1 VPATRYRFGEFVL
14 DPMGMRLARGGVP
27 LELEPK
33 ALLTLL
39 HLVAHRDRLVTRE
52 ELHESVWHG
61 AFVTEGSQTRA
72 VAQIRRALGDDAREP
87 RYVETAHGLG
97 YRFIAE
103 TAEETDGELV
113 AAPEGPAAGTP
124 SRPGVAVLPFLDL
137 SPGGDQQWLCD
148 GLAEEI
154 INLLAQ
160 FEGLRVVARTSSFAL
175 RGQALD
181 VREIGRRL
189 GAIAVLEG
197 SVQRHEDRLRV
208 TVQLI
213 GAADGCH
220 LWSERFERRAGDL
233 FALEDEI
240 SLGVARRLEASLAE
254 PAGESLGHPHVP
266 TPEAHQTYLKGRY
279 FLNRRAPADLERA
292 VRLFDEASALDP
304 LWALPHLG
312 LAAAIGVLGLWDLW
326 VAQEAF
332 ARGKAAAGKALELAP
347 SLVEGHHLLG
357 GFRFLA
363 DWDGPGARE
372 AFDRAGSALPQDAY
386 CRTVLAVF
394 ELASGRPEVARRI
407 ALRGAEAEP
416 ACAIAQT
423 QAGTILIGLGDVPG
437 AATILEQS
445 LELDERLPMS
455 LLWLGFCRALQGR
468 DEEAEALLREA
479 AARGLPLAWSAL
491 PAVAVRCGRLEE
503 GRALVGEFERGTGS
517 PGAPRALVE
526 RAFAWAA
533 VGERERALALAAEA
547 ERARTPSFTISLFAP
562 GYLALSPPWLQEWFA
577 HRRRDLGS
585 RFDLPAGSPASEPA
599 QGRQSTIE

>member
-1 VPATRYRFGEFVL
+1 MPAIRYRFGEFVL
-14 DPMGMRLARGGVP
+14 DAQSVRLMRGRTA
-27 LELEPK
+27 LEVEPK
-33 ALLTLL
+33 ALQTLL
-39 HLVAHRDRLVTRE
+39 YLAAHRDRLVTRE
-52 ELHESVWHG
+52 ELHEQVWRG

-72 VAQIRRALGDDAREP
+72 VAQIRKALGDDAREP

-103 TAEETDGELV
+103 TEEETEGELV
-113 AAPEGPAAGTP
+113 AAPGIPAAGTP

-189 GAIAVLEG
+189 GAGAVLEG
-197 SVQRHEDRLRV
+197 SVQRHDDRLRV

-240 SLGVARRLEASLAE
+240 SIGVARRLEASLAGS
-254 PAGESLGHPHVP
+254 AGESPGRLHVP
-266 TPEAHQTYLKGRY
+266 TAEAHQAHLKGRY

-304 LWALPHLG
+304 LWASPHLG
-312 LAAAIGVLGLWDLW
+312 LATAVGVLGLWDLW
-326 VAQEAF
+326 AAQEAF

-372 AFDRAGSALPQDAY
+372 AFDRAGGALPQDAY
-386 CRTVLAVF
+386 CRTLLAVF

-423 QAGTILIGLGDVPG
+423 QAGTILAGMGDHAG
-437 AATILEQS
+437 AAALLEQS

-468 DEEAEALLREA
+468 DEEAEPLLREA
-479 AARGLPLAWSAL
+479 AARGLAQAWSAL
-491 PAVAVRCGRLEE
+491 PALAIRRGRLEE
-503 GRALVGEFERGTGS
+503 GRALVEEFERGTES

-533 VGERERALALAAEA
+533 VGERERALALVGEA
-547 ERARTPSFTISLFAP
+547 ERKRSPAFTLSLFAP
-562 GYLALSPPWLQEWFA
+562 GYLALTPSWLQAWFA
-577 HRRRDLGS
+577 HRRSELGP
-585 RFDLPAGSPASEPA
+585 RFRLPAESPAGAPA
-599 QGRQSTIE
+599 QG